1 MKRVVFSA
9 CLLLLLSCKKTE
21 KEPVEP
27 ENDRIEVVNFEELET
42 LLGQQTE
49 EVLLVNFWATWCK
62 PCVEELPYFE
72 EVHDSLAGEKLKII
86 LVSLD
91 FPDKLDDQV
100 IPFVK
105 EKGLEAQVVM
115 LDDPHENEW
124 IPKVDSTWSG
134 AIPATLFLSKDKR
147 KFFEKSFTRASLFSE
162 VSKFIKQ

>member
-1 MKRVVFSA
+1 MKLVVFSA

-27 ENDRIEVVNFEELET
+27 ENATIEVVNFEELEA
-42 LLGQQTE
+42 LLDQQSE

-72 EVHDSLAGEKLKII
+72 ELHDSLAGENLKVI

-91 FPDKLDDQV
+91 FPDKLDTQV

-105 EKGLEAQVVM
+105 EKGLQPQVIM
-115 LDDPHENEW
+115 LDDPHENDW

-134 AIPATLFLSKDKR
+134 AIPATLFLSEGKR

-162 VSKFIKQ
+162 VSKFIKP